1 MFPFR
6 HVLPAALLAPWLL
19 AGAPAPGTAW
29 TFDAEQPGALT
40 AEGGVHF
47 GQPGPRRPD
56 YPRFSQ
62 TNRAIRLDGRGAR
75 LEIPDPGT
83 DSPFDFRQGD
93 ALTLEA
99 WVRLTDLGRGENVYL
114 IGKGRMDPRAA
125 NPNNQNWALRL
136 RETRGAACP
145 SFLFA
150 STGGTWHRWTAGQG
164 LRADGRWHH
173 VAVSYV
179 FGQPDSLRAYLD
191 GEEVSGDWD
200 MAGATTA
207 PPIVDDAPVWIGSSM
222 GGSAG
227 SSFRGLLDE
236 VRVHRAALPA
246 AELRA
251 RFATTLPPVTAT
263 PAVAA
268 TPDPNAGNDSAGGT
282 PKGPNAGLPAVQAP
296 QPADWNQIAAGTVR
310 VELCEEWRPEK
321 NVWPESPLA
330 VTDRFSAPAF
340 GFFRVPHRYVD
351 TGVRGARPDPY
362 LLKAHGRVTL
372 PPGRHRLL
380 LRSRGAAAL
389 FVDDRRV
396 AVTPFPPPGTD
407 DKPVKVQDKFL
418 DLGGNFRFAPPGNR
432 DAWVEFDS
440 PGGEHRITL
449 ETVVGYVINAR
460 TRRRPELG
468 ETVAA
473 WSPQGSNAWYL
484 LAPGQERPVYDDAG
498 WARYAAA
505 EETRL
510 AAIDA
515 AARAARRA
523 EHTAYWERRR
533 RAGAAWLAA
542 TPETPVPAL
551 PAGFPAHNPIDHFL
565 AERIASYRRES
576 AASTR
581 GGVDF
586 WAKVQ
591 PILEARCLEC
601 HQGGKA
607 KGELHLDSRAAT
619 LKGGASGEPA
629 LVPGRPEHSQLLQR
643 ILSRDPDE
651 QMPPKGPRLSPE
663 ETDTLAAW
671 IRGGAIW
678 PEFPAVPTGL
688 TPLADDLTFLRRVT
702 FDTLGVAPSLE
713 EIAAFE
719 ADRSPDRRA
728 RLIDRLLADPRAA
741 DHGMGY
747 WQDVLAENPNILNP
761 TLNNTGPFR
770 WWLLESLQDRKALD
784 LLVTELVR
792 LGGSAK
798 DGGPAGFGIASQNDV
813 PFAAKATVLTTAFL
827 GVETKC
833 ARCHDSPAHR
843 SRQEQ
848 VFGLAAMLETKG
860 IKVPASSS
868 VPLAKL
874 REGGRKPL
882 IEVTLEPGTTVAPHW
897 PFPEFAA
904 ASLADELAEDP
915 ANPRDRLAALLT
927 APQNERFAQVMANR
941 LWARVMGRGLVDQ
954 PWDWERSRQSHPEL
968 LRWLGRE
975 LVRSG
980 FAADHLLRL
989 ILNSHAYQ
997 RQVDPSLAQPNP
1009 LFAAPAARRLTA
1021 EQIVDGAFA
1030 AVGKPFRTEEASLDI
1045 DSIRETANSI
1055 SLGHPRRAWMLTST
1069 SNERDR
1075 PSLALPRLQAVCDVL
1090 AAFGWRSSRPDPL
1103 TDRESAPNTL
1113 QPAILGNGTVGTWL
1127 TTLSDDHAVTALAL
1141 AARSPESLVDT
1152 LFLRVLTRSP
1162 SPAERER
1169 FASLLRPGFAERVQ
1183 SPARTPPAGPRRP
1196 AYYVSW
1202 SNHLDADATLVR
1214 QAEEVAARRGDP
1226 PTERLAADWRR
1237 RAEDVLWALVNSP
1250 EFLFTP

>member
-1 MFPFR
+1 MSPLR
-6 HVLPAALLAPWLL
+6 PALAAALLAPSLL
-19 AGAPAPGTAW
+19 AGTPAAREPW
-29 TFDAEQPGALT
+29 TFDAEQAGALT
-40 AEGGVHF
+40 VTGAVQWD
-47 GQPGPRRPD
+47 QPGPRRPD

-62 TNRAIRLDGRGAR
+62 TNRAARFEGRGAR
-75 LEIPDPGT
+75 LEIADPGAH
-83 DSPFDFRQGD
+83 SPFDFGQGD

-99 WVRLTDLGRGENVYL
+99 WVRLTEIGRGENVYL
-114 IGKGRMDPRAA
+114 IGKGRTDPRAA

-136 RETRGAACP
+136 REARGAACP

-150 STGGTWHRWTAGQG
+150 SATGTWHRWTAGQG
-164 LRADGRWHH
+164 LRTDGRWHH
-173 VAVSYV
+173 VAVTYV
-179 FGQPDSLRAYLD
+179 FGQPESVRAYLD

-200 MAGATTA
+200 MAGATQA
-207 PPIVDDAPVWIGSSM
+207 PPIVDDAPVWIGSSI
-222 GGSAG
+222 GGSAS

-251 RFATTLPPVTAT
+251 RFATTLPAPAAA

-268 TPDPNAGNDSAGGT
+268 APDPNAGNDSAGGT
-282 PKGPNAGLPAVQAP
+282 PKGPSAGLPAVKAP
-296 QPADWNQIAAGTVR
+296 QPIDWSRVSAGTVQ

-321 NVWPESPLA
+321 NLWPEAPLA

-372 PPGRHRLL
+372 PAGRHRLL

-396 AVTPFPPPGTD
+396 AITPFPPPGTD
-407 DKPVKVQDKFL
+407 DKPIKVQDNFL

-432 DAWVEFDS
+432 DAWVEFES

-473 WSPQGSNAWYL
+473 WSPQGSSEWYL
-484 LAPGQERPVYDDAG
+484 LAPGLERPRYDDAG
-498 WARYAAA
+498 WSRYAAA

-510 AAIDA
+510 ASLDA
-515 AARAARRA
+515 AVRAARRA

-533 RAGAAWLAA
+533 RAATAWLAA

-551 PAGFPAHNPIDHFL
+551 PAGFPAQNPIDHFL
-565 AERIASYRRES
+565 AARMASYRGET
-576 AASTR
+576 AASAR

-586 WAKVQ
+586 WTQVQ

-607 KGELHLDSRAAT
+607 KGELHLDVRATA
-619 LKGGASGEPA
+619 LRGGASGAPA
-629 LVPGRPEHSQLLQR
+629 LVPGKPEQSELLQR
-643 ILSRDPDE
+643 ILSTDPDE
-651 QMPPKGPRLSPE
+651 QMPPKGPRLTAQE
-663 ETDTLAAW
+663 KETLTAW
-671 IRGGAIW
+671 IRGGAVW
-678 PEFPAVPTGL
+678 PEFPAVPT
-688 TPLADDLTFLRRVT
+688 TPTALADDLTFLRRLT
-702 FDTLGVAPSLE
+702 FDTVGVPPSRA
-713 EIAAFE
+713 EIDAFQ
-719 ADRSPDRRA
+719 ADRSPARRA
-728 RLIDRLLADPRAA
+728 RVIDRLLADPRAA

-761 TLNNTGPFR
+761 TLNNSGPFR

-813 PFAAKATVLTTAFL
+813 PLAAKATVLTTAFL

-860 IKVPASSS
+860 IKVPATSS

-882 IEVTLEPGTTVAPHW
+882 IEVTLEPGTTVPPHW
-897 PFPEFAA
+897 PFPEFVPEN
-904 ASLADELAEDP
+904 LADELAEDP

-954 PWDWERSRQSHPEL
+954 PWDWERSRVSHPEL

-980 FAADHLLRL
+980 YAADHLLRL
-989 ILNSHAYQ
+989 IFNSHAYQ
-997 RQVDPSLAQPNP
+997 RQVDPALPRPSP
-1009 LFAAPAARRLTA
+1009 LFAAPATRRLTA

-1045 DSIRETANSI
+1045 DSIRETTNSV
-1055 SLGHPRRAWMLTST
+1055 SLGQPRRAWMLTST

-1075 PSLALPRLQAVCDVL
+1075 PSLALPRIQAVCDVL

-1103 TDRESAPNTL
+1103 TDRESAANTL

-1127 TTLSDDHAVTALAL
+1127 TTLSEDHEVTALAL
-1141 AARSPESLVDT
+1141 TAESPEALVDA
-1152 LFLRVLTRSP
+1152 LFLRLLTRPP
-1162 SPAERER
+1162 SAGERER
-1169 FASLLRPGFAERVQ
+1169 FASLLRPGFASRL
-1183 SPARTPPAGPRRP
+1183 RTPPSPAAVGPRRP

-1202 SNHLDADATLVR
+1202 SNHLDADATRVR
-1214 QAEEVAARRGDP
+1214 QAEEVAARRGDA
-1226 PTERLAADWRR
+1226 PTARLQEDWRR
-1237 RAEDVLWALVNSP
+1237 RAEDVLWALINSP
-1250 EFLFTP
+1250 EFIFTP